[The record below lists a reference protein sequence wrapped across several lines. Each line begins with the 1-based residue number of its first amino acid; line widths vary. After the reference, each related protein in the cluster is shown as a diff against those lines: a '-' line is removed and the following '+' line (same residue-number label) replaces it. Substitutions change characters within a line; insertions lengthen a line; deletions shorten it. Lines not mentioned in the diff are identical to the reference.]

1 MMDNN
6 NLYKSD
12 SILKK
17 RIRKFKTIKRAYYS
31 LIILVIAYIFSLSS
45 SFFVSS
51 TALVIKYMNNS
62 YDRGEEYV
70 DLNNNKMWD
79 EGESHIDK
87 YQYYYPLFKKIFTNV
102 DYEANFFGQEYVKGK
117 KRFGKP
123 HYRLLKNKFQKASNG
138 DFIIMPLYPYDPF
151 EEVLSELDEEFTD
164 TNNNGFWDDG
174 EPLIDDN
181 SNGTR
186 DEYRPPTIPDSHH
199 IMGTDN
205 QGRDVLSRII
215 YGFKISI
222 TFALIVWSL
231 SYLLGIIIGA
241 TFGFFGGKLDLY
253 GLRLVEMYASI
264 PFLFTLMMLSS
275 FIRPTIFVLSAML
288 VILSG
293 WIGISYFIRGEFLR
307 EKSKDYVAA
316 AIAMGQTNWNVM
328 FKHILPN
335 ALTPI
340 ITNAPFAIMG
350 YIGTLVSLDYLGFGL
365 QPPTPSW
372 GELINQAA
380 GNLQNWHLVVFP
392 LLIMAITLF
401 IITLIGDGIR
411 AAFDPKVHSRLR

>member
-1 MMDNN
+1 MNTKQN
-6 NLYKSD
+6 IST
-12 SILKK
+12 SILKR
-17 RIRKFKTIKRAYYS
+17 RIRKFKSIKRAYYS
-31 LIILVIAYIFSLSS
+31 FIILCIAYSFSLLAP
-45 SFFVSS
+45 FFVNS
-51 TALVIKYMNNS
+51 TALVVSHTNNR
-62 YDRGEEYV
+62 YDEGEEFI
-70 DLNNNKMWD
+70 DLNNNKFFD
-79 EGESHIDK
+79 ANEPHTDK
-87 YQYYYPLFKKIFTNV
+87 RHYYFPLFKKIFKKSE
-102 DYEANFFGQEYVKGK
+102 YEAAFFGQKFIKGK
-117 KRFGKP
+117 KRYGKP
-123 HYRLLKNKFQKASNG
+123 HYRLLQKSFNEIK
-138 DFIIMPLYPYDPF
+138 DNNFVIMPLYPYDPY
-151 EEVLSELDEEFTD
+151 EEVLSELDEDFTD
-164 TNNNGFWDDG
+164 VNDNGVWDNDEPLVDENNNGIHDQ
-174 EPLIDDN
+174 
-181 SNGTR
+181 
-186 DEYRPPTIPDSHH
+186 YRPATSPDKYH

-215 YGFKISI
+215 YGFNISI

-231 SYLLGIIIGA
+231 SYFVGIIVGA

-253 GLRLVEMYASI
+253 GQRVLEMYASI
-264 PFLFTLMMLSS
+264 PFLFTIMMLAS
-275 FIRPTIFVLSAML
+275 FIRPTIFILASML

-293 WIGISYFIRGEFLR
+293 WIGISYYIRGEFLR
-307 EKSKDYVAA
+307 EKSKDYVSA

-392 LLIMAITLF
+392 LIIMAITLF
-401 IITLIGDGIR
+401 TITLIGDGIR
-411 AAFDPKVHSRLR
+411 DAFDPKVHSRLR